1 MKKLLYL
8 ITILILLCTSCK
20 TKQTLQEYSMQSD
33 STKTECSTAKEIS
46 KEENSSSSLMAACDT
61 MSLSLVQ
68 EEFTIKF
75 DSLGKPTEFHG
86 TKKKW
91 MKISKYE
98 KSTSQEQQ
106 IKANKLSCDSN
117 YIFADIVQ
125 SQYKK
130 LPQVSDVQLS
140 TNLLE
145 VWPTAITFKE
155 MQPILGYT
163 RKRKQKNSLRY

>member
-33 STKTECSTAKEIS
+33 SARTECSTTKEIS
-46 KEENSSSSLMAACDT
+46 KEENSSSSLMTACDT
-61 MSLSLVQ
+61 MSSSLVQ

-75 DSLGKPTEFHG
+75 DSTGKPTEFHG
-86 TKKKW
+86 TKKRW
-91 MKISKYE
+91 MKISKSE

-106 IKANKLSCDSN
+106 IKADKLSCDSN
-117 YIFADIVQ
+117 YFFADIQQ

-130 LPQVSDVQLS
+130 IVKPEKISSKNVLFSVILS
-140 TNLLE
+140 LLTLIICHL
-145 VWPTAITFKE
+145 VLKQKI
-155 MQPILGYT
+155 
-163 RKRKQKNSLRY
+163 KRKKLGA

>member
-33 STKTECSTAKEIS
+33 TARTECRSAKEIS
-46 KEENSSSSLMAACDT
+46 KKEMSSSSLMAACDT
-61 MSLSLVQ
+61 MSSSMIE

-75 DSLGKPTEFHG
+75 DSTGKPTEFHG
-86 TKKKW
+86 NKKRW
-91 MKISKYE
+91 MKISKSE

-106 IKANKLSCDSN
+106 INADKLSCDSN
-117 YIFADIVQ
+117 YIFADIKQ

-130 LPQVSDVQLS
+130 IVKPEKKSSKNVLFSVILS
-140 TNLLE
+140 LLTLIICHL
-145 VWPTAITFKE
+145 VLKQKI
-155 MQPILGYT
+155 
-163 RKRKQKNSLRY
+163 KRKKLGA

>member
-1 MKKLLYL
+1 MKQLLYL

-33 STKTECSTAKEIS
+33 SARTECNTAKEVTK
-46 KEENSSSSLMAACDT
+46 KESSTSSMMDGCDT
-61 MSLSLVQ
+61 MSLSQVQ

-75 DSLGKPTEFHG
+75 DSAGKPAEFHA

-91 MKISKYE
+91 MKISKSE

-106 IKANKLSCDSN
+106 IKADMMSCDSN

-130 LPQVSDVQLS
+130 IVKPEKKSSKNMLFAVILS
-140 TNLLE
+140 LL
-145 VWPTAITFKE
+145 TFIICHLVLK
-155 MQPILGYT
+155 QKI
-163 RKRKQKNSLRY
+163 KRKKLGA

>member
-8 ITILILLCTSCK
+8 ITILILLCNSCK

-33 STKTECSTAKEIS
+33 SARTECSTAKEIS
-46 KEENSSSSLMAACDT
+46 KEENSTSSMMAAFDT
-61 MSLSLVQ
+61 MSISLVQ

-75 DSLGKPTEFHG
+75 DSTGKPTKFHG

-91 MKISKYE
+91 MKISKSE
-98 KSTSQEQQ
+98 KNTSQEQQ

-117 YIFADIVQ
+117 YVFADIKQ

-130 LPQVSDVQLS
+130 IVKPEKKSSKNVLFSVILS
-140 TNLLE
+140 LLTLFICHL
-145 VWPTAITFKE
+145 VLKQKI
-155 MQPILGYT
+155 
-163 RKRKQKNSLRY
+163 KRKKLRA